1 MALALYSIA
10 DQGGPASFR
19 DPSNL
24 AEPITWVLH
33 VAMFTVFVLFVG
45 ELAGAMAAPA
55 AVRRWRLRAL
65 IGLGAALAAAAVT
78 ARLTSGAVWASPL
91 SDLVWVVDAA
101 MLVETNRRPS
111 AGHRARDA
119 RLRGPRLAGADPTA
133 SPRRRCGGDQADLR
147 PRASLRRRL
156 GRSPLSR
163 TLESAGTR
171 RPSRGPRTE
180 ARIDAD
186 RSTVPVTPL
195 VPARPDES
203 PGRRPSNQRVDTLAA
218 ARHTHAAGARGRC
231 GSPRRGECR

>member
-101 MLVETNRRPS
+101 MLVETIVALLLAIALGTPGCEVRVWPELIRRLRRGDAAAATRPICVLGLHFVDDWEGRRS
-111 AGHRARDA
+111 HARLKARGPGGHRADRE
-119 RLRGPRLAGADPTA
+119 
-133 SPRRRCGGDQADLR
+133 
-147 PRASLRRRL
+147 LRR
-156 GRSPLSR
+156 GSTP
-163 TLESAGTR
+163 T
-171 RPSRGPRTE
+171 GP
-180 ARIDAD
+180 
-186 RSTVPVTPL
+186 PFP
-195 VPARPDES
+195 
-203 PGRRPSNQRVDTLAA
+203 
-218 ARHTHAAGARGRC
+218 
-231 GSPRRGECR
+231 